1 MHIILIKHFFLKIVK
16 ILIVTVL
23 ISFKYIIPLFLF
35 SFLIVNCNQT
45 ETTAAE
51 KTYKIPQKPVVQS
64 KIDSVKYKAE
74 IYRLDTLFTKLY
86 NANAFNGNVL
96 IAKGKNIIY
105 QKSFGYGIKQSNK
118 LLNDSSIFQLAS
130 VSKVITGVATLLL
143 YEQGKLNLETKV
155 CDILTDFPYKTITVK
170 HLLSHRS
177 GLPNYTYF
185 CEEYLGVS
193 VCNLSNQQ
201 MLDIMIKHHP
211 KAYLNPGL
219 RFNYCN
225 TNYAL
230 LALIIEKISN
240 KSYSNFLKE
249 DLFIPLGMHHSYTA
263 LNIDSTK
270 EHITCGYT
278 MKFGCVANDR
288 YDGVLGD
295 KGIYTTT
302 YDLFLLSTALYQHKL
317 LDNATQQLAYT
328 PHSFEKKLS
337 NYGFGWRMKNMNDST
352 KEVFHNGW
360 WHGYRTSFHRRLKD
374 SLTIIVL
381 SNRLNKCVYSTWPIY
396 AAIDGPHL
404 IGVKQEAEEE

>member
-1 MHIILIKHFFLKIVK
+1 M
-16 ILIVTVL
+16 
-23 ISFKYIIPLFLF
+23 KYIIPLLFF
-35 SFLIVNCNQT
+35 SFLIVNCNET
-45 ETTAAE
+45 EGSE
-51 KTYKIPQKPVVQS
+51 KKSNYNTPEKPVVQS
-64 KIDSVKYKAE
+64 KIDSVKYKVE

-86 NANAFNGNVL
+86 KADAFNGNVL

-105 QKSFGYGIKQSNK
+105 QKSFGYGIKEKNI

-143 YEQGKLNLETKV
+143 YEQGKLKLETKV
-155 CDILTDFPYKTITVK
+155 SDILADFPYKDVTVK

-185 CEEYLGVS
+185 CGEFLS
-193 VCNLSNQQ
+193 DSICSLSNQN
-201 MLDIMIKHHP
+201 MLDLMIKHKP

-230 LALIIEKISN
+230 LALIVEKISQ
-240 KSYSNFLKE
+240 KSYATFLKE
-249 DLFIPLGMHHSYTA
+249 ELFTPLGMNHSYTA

-270 EHITCGYT
+270 EYITRGYT
-278 MKFGCVANDR
+278 MKYGCVANDR
-288 YDGVLGD
+288 YDGVVGD

-317 LDNATQQLAYT
+317 LANTTQELAFS
-328 PHSFEKKLS
+328 PHSKEVKTH
-337 NYGFGWRMKNMNDST
+337 NYGYGWRMRNMNDSA

-374 SLTIIVL
+374 SLTVIVL
-381 SNRLNKCVYSTWPIY
+381 SNRLNKSVYSTWRIY
-396 AAIDGPHL
+396 AAIDGPKAV
-404 IGVKQEAEEE
+404 GVKQETDEE

>member
-1 MHIILIKHFFLKIVK
+1 L
-16 ILIVTVL
+16 
-23 ISFKYIIPLFLF
+23 KYIIPLLFF
-35 SFLIVNCNQT
+35 SFLIVNCNET
-45 ETTAAE
+45 EGSE
-51 KTYKIPQKPVVQS
+51 KKSNYNTPEKPVVQS

-86 NANAFNGNVL
+86 KADAFNGNVL

-105 QKSFGYGIKQSNK
+105 QKSFGYSIKEKNI

-143 YEQGKLNLETKV
+143 YEQGKLKLETKV
-155 CDILTDFPYKTITVK
+155 SDILADFPYKDVTVK

-185 CEEYLGVS
+185 CGEFLS
-193 VCNLSNQQ
+193 DSICSLSNQN
-201 MLDIMIKHHP
+201 MLDLMIKHKP

-230 LALIIEKISN
+230 LALIVEKISQ
-240 KSYSNFLKE
+240 KSYATFLKE
-249 DLFIPLGMHHSYTA
+249 ELFTPLGMNHSYTA

-270 EHITCGYT
+270 EYITRGYT
-278 MKFGCVANDR
+278 MKYGCVANDR
-288 YDGVLGD
+288 YDGVVGD

-317 LDNATQQLAYT
+317 LANTTQELAFS
-328 PHSFEKKLS
+328 PHSKEVKTH
-337 NYGFGWRMKNMNDST
+337 NYGYGWRMRNMNDSA

-374 SLTIIVL
+374 SLTVIVL
-381 SNRLNKCVYSTWPIY
+381 SNRLNKSVYSTWRIY
-396 AAIDGPHL
+396 AAIDGPKA
-404 IGVKQEAEEE
+404 VVTKPVSDEE